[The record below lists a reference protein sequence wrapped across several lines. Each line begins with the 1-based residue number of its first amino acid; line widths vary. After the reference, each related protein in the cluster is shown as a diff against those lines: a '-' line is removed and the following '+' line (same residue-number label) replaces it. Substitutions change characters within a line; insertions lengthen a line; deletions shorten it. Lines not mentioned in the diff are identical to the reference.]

1 MASPRRSALL
11 VALLVPVLAF
21 AACGG
26 DDDDTGSTSG
36 TGTASGTSSEDAT
49 TTTAAAGKGTGT
61 LSIAGTEFT
70 FDAEPCSIGGDDDQP
85 VIDAEGKGTADGK
98 DFTVVVA
105 RSASKDSVL
114 ENFQLV
120 FTATEAMIGTNFVSL
135 PDGKDNAKVKV
146 DDGKATGTLNFLGTG
161 GRPSGE
167 GTFTLTC
174 EG

>member
-26 DDDDTGSTSG
+26 GDDDTSSSSG
-36 TGTASGTSSEDAT
+36 TGTSSEDAT

-70 FDAEPCSIGGDDDQP
+70 FDAEPCRIGGDKDQP
-85 VIDAEGKGTADGK
+85 VIDADGKGTADGK

-120 FTATEAMIGTNFVSL
+120 FTATEAMVGTNFVSL
-135 PDGKDNAKVKV
+135 PAGKDSAKVKV
-146 DDGKATGTLNFLGTG
+146 DDSGKATGTLNFLGTG